1 MKQSTLAVLAA
12 LATMTT
18 LTTATAQAQVRSE
31 KNISLALA
39 SEAAMAAVESCAK
52 SGYNVA
58 AVVVDRAGQIKA
70 GVRGDNTG
78 PHAFDTS
85 RRKAYTSLTFRNES
99 LKLMEAWAKN
109 PAAQNL
115 TQVQDVIALGGGVPI
130 RAGNE
135 VIGAIGVGGAPGGHL
150 DEQCAV
156 AAIDKIKD
164 RLN

>member
-1 MKQSTLAVLAA
+1 MKRSTLVVFAALSSLAA
-12 LATMTT
+12 ASAHSQILA
-18 LTTATAQAQVRSE
+18 E

-39 SEAAMAAVESCAK
+39 NEAAMAAVDACTK
-52 SGYNVA
+52 SGYGVA
-58 AVVVDRAGQIKA
+58 AVVVDRAGHIKSA
-70 GVRGDNTG
+70 ARSDNVG
-78 PHAFDTS
+78 PHAVETS

-115 TQVQDVIALGGGVPI
+115 IYVPDVIALGGGVPI
-130 RAGNE
+130 RVGNE

-156 AAIDKIKD
+156 AAIEKIKD
-164 RLN
+164 RLK